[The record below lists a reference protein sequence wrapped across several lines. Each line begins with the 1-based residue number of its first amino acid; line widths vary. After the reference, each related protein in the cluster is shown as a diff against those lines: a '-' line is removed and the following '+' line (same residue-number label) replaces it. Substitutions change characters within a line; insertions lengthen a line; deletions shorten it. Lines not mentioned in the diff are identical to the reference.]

1 MILCRCVDS
10 LISPPPLSPRKSPQY
25 LHFVFKPF
33 FCSRSTYPICC
44 VYLWVSPQLSI
55 YGRAVHQYF
64 SLVSCCCQI
73 GRVCFSSP
81 KYRDCKKLIP
91 EAQITILSR
100 AHSVSSLRHLCSA
113 HSYGRMY
120 PFQNPTRPTSG
131 NISNPCQASFKLDA
145 SRVKHKQPPT
155 WRDRNPSNAVQPRK
169 RIVSQ
174 SLPRIDTAF
183 QDPAQSSRFADMEG
197 STSSCRPWKCA
208 IVTRLGPLLVEIG
221 RLGDV
226 PCKLL

>member
-100 AHSVSSLRHLCSA
+100 AHSVFFTAPSLFSTFVWKNVPI
-113 HSYGRMY
+113 SKSNT
-120 PFQNPTRPTSG
+120 P
-131 NISNPCQASFKLDA
+131 NIRQYLEPLPSIIQARRL
-145 SRVKHKQPPT
+145 SRKTQ
-155 WRDRNPSNAVQPRK
+155 
-169 RIVSQ
+169 
-174 SLPRIDTAF
+174 TATNM
-183 QDPAQSSRFADMEG
+183 A
-197 STSSCRPWKCA
+197 
-208 IVTRLGPLLVEIG
+208 
-221 RLGDV
+221 
-226 PCKLL
+226 